1 MSICV
6 NIKSKEFIDAS
17 QRLDIHPSQL
27 ESIVHEYINQE
38 GVSANSFP
46 SDSYI
51 LSAIEGTP
59 MTVTS
64 KAQVNLWNAKYFSP
78 KIFKSEQ
85 DLKNYISEV
94 ETVFPKNSV
103 VVKETTNGNYEAR
116 VKTPRYKG
124 IPVSLDNTL
133 IDTFYSQ
140 LGDTPY
146 HQVFKTLVDIL
157 RANNIPIN
165 IIQDFELE
173 GVAARKQDG
182 FKSASIKINPEQ
194 LLGYLMKFP
203 LSSAK
208 GIILQIITHELIH
221 SVTAEILET
230 HPSWAKFRGF
240 DDAQTTFANEI
251 SSIYSYALSKIS
263 EEDAA
268 MYGFKNEKEFIAEA
282 LTNIEFQ
289 QLLASIPSNTP
300 RTSLWDK
307 IRNAFKD
314 FFSKLGIKIDNSVLD
329 DILKVSE
336 DYFKYAAE
344 GINKEIDVDTVKDL
358 LGGKYHRQP
367 KVLRDAVLG
376 QIITNYAQ
384 QVWGG
389 NSTATGILNG
399 SVYVNNKKYD
409 FTWDLS
415 KDIDGLTYEESK
427 EDYFK
432 DDIQNITTSQQFANQ
447 SQDLITQINNLLDN
461 ENSPVGAS
469 EARHLAEQV
478 VYWISDRITNYLD
491 NPEVLFINFPEK
503 KTNINEPPT
512 KEDIDKVKNMTRAEV
527 ARFVGPQNL
536 ITLCKESLFN
546 TANNT
551 NITTDH
557 AFDVADIIYD
567 NFMAVVRLAADVMS
581 TIEDFSMNVT
591 EKGIEVNEEVNIDAD
606 NFNNSNEESNIQEN
620 EGNQQE
626 HWQVEF
632 RTQEILSS
640 MSQLVKQQLT
650 KCYQL
655 KEVEKLNPETGELE
669 VGYEKVLSEFG
680 VAERVDARDA
690 TQSILRWT
698 QGSLTL
704 GDMIT
709 KLKAKVK
716 DNPWVQQIIDRLSD
730 NSGKESDF
738 QSQFFGVFQ
747 KHFQPYSI
755 VLKEDGQYKSIAVNE
770 HPALTDIMSG
780 IIAQYNIG
788 EHPMFTSDGV
798 NVKTLETLEK
808 AYTELSTLDKDLAK
822 NNRQEVIANIGIAAN
837 TLGYYIT
844 PEMVDIALNQT
855 SFNTMKNYLMYIT
868 KSLRNAVGKDNYD
881 PFKFKGDNNIKSNLQ
896 KFLQPLTDILE
907 DTAVSSFY
915 DSGKMYQSYV
925 TPSYMTKLMNKFHE
939 ENPETFRKF
948 IEEEYGNYEWFR
960 MTKDSQG
967 NAIPVNK
974 ASSWRNVWLRDLLRL
989 PAEERKEVFKHKV
1002 QLNFNKHN
1010 YMRNMS
1016 DAEYLLS
1023 IITEYFSEPTDTKQT
1038 RQYAWFRI
1046 PMLSNKPSSEFIKF
1060 FKYTGAGYQ
1069 DSLVDGFH
1077 KIFLQEL
1084 SRIQT
1089 VEMRNYD
1096 KKDSRH
1102 IKNFDTNG
1110 KKFNFLD
1117 FLNPYIGKQAS
1128 GQPSLQNTELGQLI
1142 TNKLKGNEVNEAR
1155 LEFLIKKEIKDA
1167 INNKANII
1175 LKQWEAQGIFEG
1187 VKQIQGVGKEK
1198 NEIENALREFI
1209 WNDTFAAMNILQ
1221 LTVTDIAYY
1230 KDAEDLQKRLA
1241 QIHSPGIRGNKDVV
1255 DYNGKPVTDGKERTI
1270 YLTDFDDFIS
1280 NIIENVSIVFD
1291 RKINQAKTE
1300 QEKAGLKALKENL
1313 VGENGAFRQ
1322 INVADAQGY
1331 SSPTSYR
1338 KKAYVFGKWSRQAE
1352 DIYQKLIKGEYTYSD
1367 LQTTFQPLKPFVYS
1381 QISKQ
1386 GSEGL
1391 NTPLSTLKVPV
1402 QNKNSEYL
1410 LIMADA
1416 ILQGEDTGRPNL
1428 LRAIY
1433 EVMEESHYDE
1443 NGNYKTN
1450 GIDTAQF
1457 ESTVKSGLMGRIN
1470 IKQFSNDKGGEAAAK
1485 IAMIDAIY
1493 NADGTYNSTF
1503 VHEIPFEDYCLQQEV
1518 PEHFKEHEQAHGS
1531 QIRYI
1536 ISSDLENVDYL
1547 GNEVRY
1553 TFMDKGKEKSL
1564 TADEFKKEYENNIA
1578 ENIYESIEELSTEL
1592 GIGNINISRKDKNI
1606 ALAKILQREI
1616 LSSPRYGVDLLQAC
1630 SVDADGNFR
1639 IPLGDPIQSKRVE
1652 QLINSIIKNRVN
1664 KQTIAGGPVVQVTNF
1679 GTSKELNIRF
1689 KDKEG
1694 NLLQTRKEFNGTDAE
1709 YRNYIK
1715 ENQAGIAYFEVF
1727 APIYSNELF
1736 QQFAD
1741 KDGNIDIETIERV
1754 NPDLLKMVGYRI
1766 PTEDKYS
1773 MAPLKI
1779 VGFLPREAG
1788 DGIMLPNDITLLTG
1802 SDFDVK
1808 LY

>member
-1 MSICV
+1 MSFCV

-27 ESIVHEYINQE
+27 ESIIHEYINQE
-38 GVSANSFP
+38 GVSADSFP
-46 SDSYI
+46 SDDYI
-51 LSAIEGTP
+51 LSKTKGKEGIVVSEAQYKLWEQKYQNSIEIP
-59 MTVTS
+59 LKS
-64 KAQVNLWNAKYFSP
+64 NWRYLFSQLEN
-78 KIFKSEQ
+78 I
-85 DLKNYISEV
+85 
-94 ETVFPKNSV
+94 FPKEMMGVRQDNNEVLHITIAKPIVKSKIQSETEENKLRSQSVNSY
-103 VVKETTNGNYEAR
+103 TGNI
-116 VKTPRYKG
+116 TP
-124 IPVSLDNTL
+124 DANT
-133 IDTFYSQ
+133 IF
-140 LGDTPY
+140 
-146 HQVFKTLVDIL
+146 VF
-157 RANNIPIN
+157 
-165 IIQDFELE
+165 
-173 GVAARKQDG
+173 G
-182 FKSASIKINPEQ
+182 SNPE
-194 LLGYLMKFP
+194 GRHDAGA
-203 LSSAK
+203 AK
-208 GIILQIITHELIH
+208 IAREQFGAIYGQGEGLQ
-221 SVTAEILET
+221 
-230 HPSWAKFRGF
+230 G
-240 DDAQTTFANEI
+240 N
-251 SSIYSYALSKIS
+251 SYALPTKDLRVKNNNSLRSIS
-263 EEDAA
+263 SEQIIESIKKLYETARQNPDKQ
-268 MYGFKNEKEFIAEA
+268 FKVAYRNTDKPSLNGYTGLEMIDMFIQAG
-282 LTNIEFQ
+282 
-289 QLLASIPSNTP
+289 SIPSN
-300 RTSLWDK
+300 
-307 IRNAFKD
+307 I
-314 FFSKLGIKIDNSVLD
+314 FFSEEWVNTGKFNLSREEVYDT
-329 DILKVSE
+329 
-336 DYFKYAAE
+336 FK
-344 GINKEIDVDTVKDL
+344 KEKES
-358 LGGKYHRQP
+358 
-367 KVLRDAVLG
+367 
-376 QIITNYAQ
+376 TN
-384 QVWGG
+384 
-389 NSTATGILNG
+389 
-399 SVYVNNKKYD
+399 
-409 FTWDLS
+409 
-415 KDIDGLTYEESK
+415 
-427 EDYFK
+427 
-432 DDIQNITTSQQFANQ
+432 QQFANQ

-461 ENSPVGAS
+461 EDSPVGAS
-469 EARHLAEQV
+469 EVRHLAEQV
-478 VYWISDRITNYLD
+478 VYWISDRITDYLD

-591 EKGIEVNEEVNIDAD
+591 EKGIEVNEEVNVDAD
-606 NFNNSNEESNIQEN
+606 NFNTSNEESNIQEN

-669 VGYEKVLSEFG
+669 IGYEKVLSEFG

-709 KLKAKVK
+709 KLKAKAK

-798 NVKTLETLEK
+798 NIKTLETLEQ

-844 PEMVDIALNQT
+844 PEMVDAALNQT

-1155 LEFLIKKEIKDA
+1155 LEFLIKNEIKDA
-1167 INNKANII
+1167 INNKANTI

-1280 NIIENVSIVFD
+1280 NIIENVSVVFD

-1300 QEKAGLKALKENL
+1300 QEKAGLKALKESL

-1352 DIYQKLIKGEYTYSD
+1352 DIYQKLIKGEYTYND
-1367 LQTTFQPLKPFVYS
+1367 LQTAFQPLKPFVYS

-1536 ISSDLENVDYL
+1536 IPSDLESVDYL

-1592 GIGNINISRKDKNI
+1592 GIGNINISRKDRNI